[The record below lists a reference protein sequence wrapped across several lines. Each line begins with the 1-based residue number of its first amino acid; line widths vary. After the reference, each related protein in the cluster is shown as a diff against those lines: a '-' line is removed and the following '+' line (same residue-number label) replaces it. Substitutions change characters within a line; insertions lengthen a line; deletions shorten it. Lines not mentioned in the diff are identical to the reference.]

1 MSTFSLG
8 WEKEVPATGSSSCPA
23 SVAMMAGAKHEGH
36 NKIQEKSNVTLF
48 IHTETG
54 WKGYAQMES
63 SLDKWLWTQFTMIY
77 YQ

>member
-1 MSTFSLG
+1 MRVHVFLG

-23 SVAMMAGAKHEGH
+23 SVAMMAGARQEGH

-54 WKGYAQMES
+54 
-63 SLDKWLWTQFTMIY
+63 
-77 YQ
+77 